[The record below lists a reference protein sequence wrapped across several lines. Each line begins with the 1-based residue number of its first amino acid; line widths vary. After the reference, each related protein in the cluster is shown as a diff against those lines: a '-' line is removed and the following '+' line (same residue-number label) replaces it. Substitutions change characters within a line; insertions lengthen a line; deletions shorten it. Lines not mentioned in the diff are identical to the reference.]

1 MSSYGTIVGLVI
13 CRTYGTIV
21 GLMSSLLDLSL
32 LLICYLL
39 ILVDYCLLKIG
50 EILLKYCQNFIEFI
64 IFDKCISNFSQNY
77 VLKSFKKPKVSLYI
91 ALIENK
97 TKFTII
103 QKTGLNLQRAYMSFN
118 TVKVT

>member
-1 MSSYGTIVGLVI
+1 M
-13 CRTYGTIV
+13 
-21 GLMSSLLDLSL
+21 
-32 LLICYLL
+32 
-39 ILVDYCLLKIG
+39 
-50 EILLKYCQNFIEFI
+50 LLKYCQNFIEFI

-103 QKTGLNLQRAYMSFN
+103 QKTGLNLQRAYMSFYMSFN
-118 TVKVT
+118 TVKII